1 MKSIPEKESDE
12 MIKRVN
18 KLVLGI
24 SLLILV
30 ISITAG
36 CGTGKEAEIK
46 KSFEKTLSMYPIK
59 NLEDLYDKEGYRD
72 DQFDKNDKGTWIVR
86 SSMSIQ
92 SNGKDMNIKGM
103 VLYMNRNTRTTNGY
117 YYVDVIEREDK
128 GIHRDNEKRYPVKM
142 VDNKIIPTKEIK
154 DEKIK
159 KEIENFKFFVQ
170 YGDFKDLSK
179 YKDGDISYNPEVP
192 SYSAKYQ
199 LTNDDYNVKQLR
211 KRYNIPTNKA
221 PKLLL
226 KGTGNLK
233 GSSIGYKKIEFTFV
247 EKKGE
252 NIYFSDGL
260 HFNPSEDK

>member
-1 MKSIPEKESDE
+1 MKSIPVKERDE

-24 SLLILV
+24 SFLFLI
-30 ISITAG
+30 ISIVVG

-260 HFNPSEDK
+260 IFKPSEDK

>member
-24 SLLILV
+24 SLLFLV

-72 DQFDKNDKGTWIVR
+72 DQFDKKDKGTWIIGSEMATQNKGEALKV
-86 SSMSIQ
+86 
-92 SNGKDMNIKGM
+92 KGM
-103 VLYMNRNTRTTNGY
+103 VLYMNRNTRSAKGF
-117 YYVDVIEREDK
+117 YYVNAVKKDEDGRPQDNKIE
-128 GIHRDNEKRYPVKM
+128 YPVKM
-142 VDNKIIPTKEIK
+142 VDNKIIPTKGIK
-154 DEKIK
+154 DENIK
-159 KEIENFKFFVQ
+159 KEIENFKFFAQ
-170 YGDFKDLSK
+170 YGNFKNLK
-179 YKDGDISYNPEVP
+179 NYKDGDISYNPEVP

-260 HFNPSEDK
+260 QFNPSDDK